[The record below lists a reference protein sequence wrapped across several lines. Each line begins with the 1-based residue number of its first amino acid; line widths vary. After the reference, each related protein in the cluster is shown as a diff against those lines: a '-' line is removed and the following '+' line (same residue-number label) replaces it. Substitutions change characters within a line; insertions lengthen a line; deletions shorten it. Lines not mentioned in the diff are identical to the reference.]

1 MFGLL
6 SPCRHTL
13 DDDLLE
19 QWRAHMCGLCVSL
32 RDGHGQASRLT
43 TNTDAIMVSVLTA
56 AQSPAPTATT
66 GVGRCPL
73 RGMRTATVVA
83 ADDPGIRLATT
94 TSLTLAAAKA
104 ADVVDEQR

>member
-32 RDGHGQASRLT
+32 RDQHGQASRLT

-56 AQSPAPTATT
+56 AQSSAPTASTD
-66 GVGRCPL
+66 VGRCPL
-73 RGMRTATVVA
+73 RGMRPATV
-83 ADDPGIRLATT
+83 
-94 TSLTLAAAKA
+94 
-104 ADVVDEQR
+104 